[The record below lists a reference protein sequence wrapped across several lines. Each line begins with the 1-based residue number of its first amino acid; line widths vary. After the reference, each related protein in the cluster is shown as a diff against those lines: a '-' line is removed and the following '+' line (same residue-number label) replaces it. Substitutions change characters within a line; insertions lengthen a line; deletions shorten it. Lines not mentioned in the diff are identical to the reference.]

1 MTPEADE
8 FFDEVLAI
16 RGEQVEPDS
25 LLQVGF
31 ALAGIALSRM
41 PPDTRDST
49 LDTIRSALKSLVDD
63 LEAVRT
69 DNDAIAAC
77 RGAKT
82 TLLN

>member
-16 RGEQVEPDS
+16 RGEQVEPAS

-31 ALAGIALSRM
+31 WLAGIALSRM
-41 PPDTRDST
+41 PLDVRDST

-63 LEAVRT
+63 LETVRS

-82 TLLN
+82 ALLN